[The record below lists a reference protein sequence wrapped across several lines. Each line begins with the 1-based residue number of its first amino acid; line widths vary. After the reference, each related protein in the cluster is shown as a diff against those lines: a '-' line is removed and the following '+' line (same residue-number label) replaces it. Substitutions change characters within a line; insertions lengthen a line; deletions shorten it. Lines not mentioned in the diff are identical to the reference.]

1 MARGAFLTDRFY
13 VMAESAEAELAVAL
27 GCQINH
33 LKWCSIYRKWAYV
46 HGDNT
51 LADLKILF
59 KEQRFEAQ
67 IVMYDF
73 WGKIVASFPSGFT
86 LLSRKFECYMM
97 YFPSA

>member
-1 MARGAFLTDRFY
+1 MAA
-13 VMAESAEAELAVAL
+13 SAEAELAVAL
-27 GCQINH
+27 GCQISH

-46 HGDNT
+46 HGDNALT
-51 LADLKILF
+51 DLKIPS

-86 LLSRKFECYMM
+86 LLSRN
-97 YFPSA
+97 SNAI